1 MKERADKLVV
11 DQGLARSRQ
20 RAQALIMAG
29 SIYIRE
35 IRVDKPG
42 QLLHADD
49 ELSLKQGMPYVSRGG
64 LKLEAGLRY
73 FDISVQDKIMLDL
86 GASTGGFT
94 DCLLQKGA
102 RRVYALDVDPR
113 QLDWGLQR
121 DSRVTSLKKNARYLV
136 PADLPEPVDLVTMDL
151 SFISILKVLPALSGL
166 LRPCPVI
173 ALVKPQFEAGRD
185 MVGKKGVIRDPQVHL
200 HVLQKVLFGAEEL
213 GFGVLKLMPSP
224 IRGQKGNRE
233 FLILLKKGPSPL
245 TPEQKAEQIREA
257 VNDEKND

>member
-42 QLLHADD
+42 QLLQVDE
-49 ELSLKQGMPYVSRGG
+49 ELSLKQGIPYVSRGG
-64 LKLEAGLRY
+64 LKLEAGLLQ
-73 FDISVQDKIMLDL
+73 FEISVEDKVALDL

-94 DCLLQKGA
+94 DCLLQRGA

-113 QLDWGLQR
+113 QLDWRLQN
-121 DSRVTSLKKNARYLV
+121 DPRVMSVKRNARYLV
-136 PADLPEPVDLVTMDL
+136 ADDLPESVDLVTMDL
-151 SFISILKVLPALSGL
+151 SFISILKVLPALSGIMNSGPL
-166 LRPCPVI
+166 I
-173 ALVKPQFEAGRD
+173 ALVKPQFEAGRNL
-185 MVGKKGVIRDPQVHL
+185 VGKKGVIRDPQVHL
-200 HVLQKVLFGAEEL
+200 LVLHQVVSGARDLDFGL
-213 GFGVLKLMPSP
+213 TKLMPSP

-233 FLILLKKGPSPL
+233 FLILLRSGPSSL
-245 TPEQKAEQIREA
+245 TPEQEA
-257 VNDEKND
+257 VLIKEAVYEKND

>member
-29 SIYIRE
+29 SVYVRE

-42 QLLHADD
+42 QLLQADE
-49 ELSLKQGMPYVSRGG
+49 ELSLKQGIPYVSRGG
-64 LKLEAGLRY
+64 LKLEAGLRH
-73 FDISVQDKIMLDL
+73 FEISVQDKIALDL

-94 DCLLQKGA
+94 DCLLQRGA

-113 QLDWGLQR
+113 QLDWRLQN
-121 DSRVTSLKKNARYLV
+121 DPRVTSLKKNARYLV
-136 PADLPEPVDLVTMDL
+136 SDDLPEPVDLVTMDL
-151 SFISILKVLPALSGL
+151 SFISLLKVLPALSGL
-166 LRPCPVI
+166 LKTGPVI
-173 ALVKPQFEAGRD
+173 ALLKPQFEAGRD

-200 HVLQKVLFGAEEL
+200 HVLQQVLSGAEEL
-213 GFGVLKLMPSP
+213 GFGVSKLMPSP

-233 FLILLKKGPSPL
+233 FLILLRSGPSL
-245 TPEQKAEQIREA
+245 LSPEQKAAQIKEA
-257 VNDEKND
+257 VNEKND